1 MLNAMKST
9 SGPVGAV
16 TAIAGLLIGAPLFA
30 QDVAPTIELS
40 FKEAPLGLVPAEFEP
55 MMTGEGPQG
64 QWEIIS
70 GQPVEGN
77 VLAQTSSEPARPTFP
92 MLVYEAE
99 VPADVAVTIGFK
111 PVSGQIDQAGGVV
124 MRLQDENNYYIA
136 RANTLENNVRFY
148 RVEEGQREQ
157 LASANVP
164 VEGNEWHT
172 LTLRA
177 QGNEFAVQFDGQD
190 LLTATDDTFGDP
202 GRVGFWTKA
211 DSVTHLNQLTIEPLN
226 Q

>member
-1 MLNAMKST
+1 MLNAMKAT
-9 SGPVGAV
+9 SPVGVAI
-16 TAIAGLLIGAPLFA
+16 AIAGFLIGAPVLA
-30 QDVAPTIELS
+30 QDITSAIELS
-40 FKEAPLGLVPAEFEP
+40 FTQAPLGSVPAEFEP

-64 QWEIIS
+64 QWKIIG
-70 GQPVEGN
+70 GQPDEGN
-77 VLAQTSSEPARPTFP
+77 VVAQTSSEPAGPTFP
-92 MLVYEAE
+92 ILVYNA
-99 VPADVAVTIGFK
+99 VAPADVAVTIGFK

-124 MRLQDENNYYIA
+124 VRLQDENNYYIA

-148 RVEEGQREQ
+148 RVAEGQREQ

-164 VEGNEWHT
+164 VAANEWHT
-172 LTLRA
+172 LRLRA

-211 DSVTHLNQLTIEPLN
+211 DSITHFNQLTIEPLDR
-226 Q
+226 